1 MIVSGYVFDNEMKA
15 LPNVNISVLGEMINP
30 VISSKNGFFSINVNS
45 VFSQLRFDLLGY
57 DYDTISVLDFQQ
69 LGYIELYPSITILDE
84 VPLTNNAKSDN
95 TLAWILGI
103 ATTLGLG
110 YLLTRESKKTANVKA

>member
-15 LPNVNISVLGEMINP
+15 LPNVNISVLGENKN
-30 VISSKNGFFSINVNS
+30 VVSSKNGFFSIEVNS

-69 LGYIELYPSITILDE
+69 LGYIELFPSTTELGEATVI
-84 VPLTNNAKSDN
+84 NNAKSDN
-95 TLAWILGI
+95 TLAWVLGI
-103 ATTLGLG
+103 ATVLGLG
-110 YLLTRESKKTANVKA
+110 YLLTSKNEKAVNVKA